1 MRSFLTLLCV
11 LLAAAKPSM
20 ASPFDFEG
28 LRAGDRATWR
38 GEKVIL
44 ESSLGIGQVTIT
56 PREVWPES
64 LTLRFLYADGRGLT
78 RLENLE
84 LSLAGERLTFRYPES
99 DETRS
104 SASPISLKIN
114 DGALEFTLLKE
125 SFGEAESLTVRWID
139 VYR

>member
-28 LRAGDRATWR
+28 LRAGDRATWN
-38 GEKVIL
+38 GEKIVL
-44 ESSLGIGQVTIT
+44 ESSIGIGEVTIV
-56 PREVWPES
+56 PRGTWPES
-64 LTLRFLYADGRGLT
+64 LTLRFLYTDGRGLT

-84 LSLAGERLTFRYPES
+84 LSSAGEKMTFRYPES
-99 DETRS
+99 DATMPSE
-104 SASPISLKIN
+104 PPLGLKIN
-114 DGALEFTLLKE
+114 DGTLELTLLKE
-125 SFGEAESLTVRWID
+125 SFDEAESLTIRWID